1 MAGVRPPDEGGEAS
15 LQPGMLLHL
24 GPPASQ
30 KLPDQLGGLI
40 LLKGALRLPV
50 KLVAQGLEFRVP
62 ARHLDLPL
70 FHNCLILS
78 AFFSIMP

>member
-1 MAGVRPPDEGGEAS
+1 MRPPDEGGEAG